1 MDRIPSVIILQ
12 NDGGTLIKQGDSETE
27 FAYSFKDEKNEPI
40 VFETQSAK
48 VSLLNKTTRVI
59 EFEQNFEVTG
69 STLTFTIDKIL
80 PSGEYDVEVEVG
92 GYVAPSEFGTATLEI
107 EENHFNKSVGKKL
120 EHSFLIENIAVIGDT
135 PPSNIP
141 IWFDTT
147 E

>member
-1 MDRIPSVIILQ
+1 MDKIPSVIILQ
-12 NDGGTLIKQGDSETE
+12 NDGGTLVKQGDSETE

-40 VFETQSAK
+40 VFEAQTAK
-48 VSLLNKTTRVI
+48 VSLLNKTTRMI

-69 STLTFTIDKIL
+69 STLKFTIDKVL
-80 PSGEYDVEVEVG
+80 PSGEYDVEVEIG

-107 EENHFNKSVGKKL
+107 EENHFNKSIGKKL
-120 EHSFLIENIAVIGDT
+120 EHSYLIENIVVIGDT